1 MKSKNPSNWPMLVLG
16 VASLAVFFSGPGQTY
31 GVSTFVDPMIG
42 ELDISRSLYS
52 TAYSFG
58 TLMSAGA
65 LVILGRQIDR
75 WGEQKILILASLG
88 FVVALLLLSAAQGP
102 LWLFIG
108 FALLRTCGSGV
119 LTLSART
126 LIPHWF
132 VRRRGWAFSIIG
144 LASAASLALFP
155 LLHSQTVQ
163 ALGWRGAWR
172 LDALI
177 LLVLLL
183 PAVVFLVRNRPADV
197 GYVVDRKDKED
208 QPVVHDQDEPGM
220 TLREAMRTPW
230 FWAIVG
236 ASVVPSLVVT
246 GLAFNQ
252 VAIFSARGLPETL
265 TATTF
270 TVESIFQV
278 AVTLGVG
285 WFVDRY
291 PVKYSLAG
299 GQIALA
305 LAMVCL
311 IFATGPALSYAYA
324 ALRGASS
331 ALWMISADVAW
342 PLFYGRKH
350 LGSIRGVGFSLGVT
364 GAAIGPLP
372 FGFAYDLFG
381 NYSVAIA
388 ALLVLPVLATLA
400 ILLVKTPPKLVRN
413 ETAVTG

>member
-1 MKSKNPSNWPMLVLG
+1 MVVLG
-16 VASLAVFFSGPGQTY
+16 VACLVVFFSGPGQTY

-42 ELDISRSLYS
+42 ELEISRSLYS

-65 LVILGRQIDR
+65 LVIIGRQIDR
-75 WGEQKILILASLG
+75 WGEQKVLVLASAG

-119 LTLSART
+119 LTLAART

-132 VRRRGWAFSIIG
+132 VRRRGWAFSMIG
-144 LASAASLALFP
+144 LASAVSLALFP

-172 LDALI
+172 LDAVL

-183 PAVVFLVRNRPADV
+183 PAVIFFIRNRPADV
-197 GYVVDRKDKED
+197 GYVVDRRD
-208 QPVVHDQDEPGM
+208 QDAQDEHPAAHIQDEPGL
-220 TLREAMRTPW
+220 TLREAMRTPF

-252 VAIFSARGLPETL
+252 VAIFTDRGLPETL

-270 TVESIFQV
+270 TVESVFQV
-278 AVTLGVG
+278 LATLGVG

-299 GQIALA
+299 GQVALA
-305 LAMVCL
+305 LAMICL

-342 PLFYGRKH
+342 PLFYGRRH
-350 LGSIRGVGFSLGVT
+350 LGSIRGVGFSLGVV

-372 FGFAYDLFG
+372 FGFAYDAFG
-381 NYSVAIA
+381 NYSIAIT
-388 ALLVLPVLATLA
+388 ALLILPVIATVAL
-400 ILLVKTPPKLVRN
+400 LLVKTPEKISHN
-413 ETAVTG
+413 TTALAE